1 MIKTLV
7 LDHIREVCQEVAQGA
22 EFVRIDEAQLASYAA
37 SISDQDLVPPGIDAE
52 HHYLGHGEDTVAY
65 ILTLE
70 AINFGSGYFPF
81 LKKTVDSSGYFT
93 IASRLK
99 THFET
104 RGPLPAEELACIDA
118 DRCAR
123 IFDQNR
129 HHPVVREL
137 LQQFSRSLNEL
148 GRHLLDQYDG
158 SFTRLIEAADGSAE
172 NLVEVVVAM
181 SRFDDV
187 AFYRDL
193 DVTFHK
199 RAQLTAAALSLAFG
213 GEGLGRLEGLD
224 RLTLF
229 ADNLVPHVLR
239 VDGILRY
246 APSLAEHIDSGQLIV
261 PLSPEEIEIRAC
273 SIHAAELLVG
283 ELRRAGRQIAGHQV
297 NALHLDQFLWNRGL
311 GSQYR
316 SLPAH
321 RTRTIFY

>member
-1 MIKTLV
+1 MTETPV
-7 LDHIREVCQEVAQGA
+7 LDRIREVCGQIAERA
-22 EFVRIDEAQLASYAA
+22 EFVTIDEERLTSYAA
-37 SISDQDLVPPGIDAE
+37 SISDQDLVPPGINAE
-52 HHYLGHGEDTVAY
+52 HHYLGHGENTGAY

-70 AINFGSGYFPF
+70 AINFGSGYFPA
-81 LKKTVDSSGYFT
+81 LKKTVASSGYFT
-93 IASRLK
+93 IASQLK

-123 IFDQNR
+123 IFAQDR

-137 LQQFSRSLNEL
+137 LQHFSRSLNEL
-148 GRHLLDQYDG
+148 GRHLLDHYDG
-158 SFTRLIEAADGSAE
+158 SFTRLIETADGSAE

-187 AFYRDL
+187 AFYENL

-199 RAQLTAAALSLAFG
+199 RAQLTAAALSLAFD
-213 GEGLGRLEGLD
+213 GEGLGHLEGLD
-224 RLTLF
+224 RLTIF

-239 VDGILRY
+239 IDGLLRY
-246 APSLAEHIDSGQLIV
+246 APILAEHIDSGQLIA
-261 PLSPEEIEIRAC
+261 PQSPEEIEIRAC
-273 SIHAAELLVG
+273 CVHAAELLVD
-283 ELRRAGRQIAGHQV
+283 EMKRAGRQVHGHPV

>member
-1 MIKTLV
+1 MTQTPV
-7 LDHIREVCQEVAQGA
+7 LDSIREVCREVAQRA
-22 EFVRIDEAQLASYAA
+22 EFVNIDQEHLVSYAA
-37 SISDQDLVPPGIDAE
+37 SISDQDLIPSGIDPV
-52 HHYLGHGEDTVAY
+52 HHYLGHGEDTAAY

-81 LKKTVDSSGYFT
+81 LKKTVHSSGYFT
-93 IASRLK
+93 IAAKLK
-99 THFET
+99 AHFEGH
-104 RGPLPAEELACIDA
+104 GPFTAEELMCMDA

-123 IFDQNR
+123 VFAQDR
-129 HHPVVREL
+129 HHPVIREL
-137 LQQFSRSLNEL
+137 LRHFSMSLGEL
-148 GRHLLDQYDG
+148 GRHLIQHYDG

-172 NLVEVVVAM
+172 GLVDVLVAM
-181 SRFDDV
+181 PRFDDV

-199 RAQLTAAALSLAFG
+199 RAQLTAAALSQAFG
-213 GEGLGRLEGLD
+213 GKGLGRLKDLD
-224 RLTLF
+224 RLTIF

-246 APSLAEHIDSGQLIV
+246 TPPLAEAIDGGSLIA

-273 SIHAAELLVG
+273 SIHAVELLVA
-283 ELRRAGRQIAGHQV
+283 ELRKSGRQAC
-297 NALHLDQFLWNRGL
+297 ALDLDQFLWNRGL

-316 SLPAH
+316 SLPVH